1 MPASPLP
8 ETFIQ
13 ELIAICGSEHVVT
26 TGAATSDHCT
36 SGVARDVPATV
47 YPATQEDVV
56 KILALATRHAVAL
69 HPVSTGRNWG
79 YGGDSPVMDGSVIL
93 NLSRLNQIL
102 EYDSVL
108 GTVTIEPGVTQG
120 QLSEFLFDQGY
131 KFACFVTGSSPACSL
146 VGNALERGYGA
157 NPPTDHFSAVMSLK
171 AVLPDGSVYQPLM
184 AELGAGQSDR
194 LYRWGVGPYLDG
206 LFSQSGLGVVTS
218 MTLMLSPQF
227 EETAIVMFDPG
238 AETSLSEL
246 VEMIRDVRFKTS
258 DCLISLKI
266 LNQLYLTALGGLHLD
281 PSVPVSAEAYA
292 ELGRKNMIP
301 AYKVI
306 GMIGGTNG
314 QVRATIK
321 DIKRVMKSYKGRILV
336 LTQSQT
342 KIISCLI
349 SLPVISSLVPA
360 GIADQLKLLGRSY
373 DLIRGKP
380 SEKMLELA
388 YWKQGH
394 ASRGET
400 LHPAR
405 DGCGLLW
412 MPFIVPNK
420 GPETESLHRAISD
433 KIWAAGLEPLMGLTH
448 LNQASSVMLYG
459 LIYDREMYQ
468 GKIKALHQ
476 DITELVRAS
485 GLMAYRLHVDE
496 IAGLPKDST
505 AREMM
510 RILKARFDPGNIISR
525 GRFD

>member
-1 MPASPLP
+1 MPGSPNM
-8 ETFIQ
+8 EMFIE
-13 ELIAICGSEHVVT
+13 ELITLCGAEHVVV
-26 TGAATSDHCT
+26 AQSSDESHCT
-36 SGVARDVPATV
+36 SGVRRDVPATV
-47 YPATQEDVV
+47 YPASKDDVV
-56 KILALATRHAVAL
+56 KILSLANRHVVPL

-79 YGGDSPVMDGSVIL
+79 YGGDSPVTDGAVIL
-93 NLSRLNQIL
+93 NLSRLTRIL
-102 EYDSVL
+102 GYDPVL
-108 GTVTIEPGVTQG
+108 GVVTIEPGVTQG
-120 QLSEFLFDQGY
+120 QLSQFLIEQGD
-131 KFACFVTGSSPACSL
+131 KFACFVTGSSPECSL
-146 VGNALERGYGA
+146 IGNALERGYGA
-157 NPPTDHFSAVMSLK
+157 NPPTDHFSAVMSLT

-184 AELGAGQSDR
+184 AELGGGQSDR

-238 AETSLSEL
+238 ADTSLSDL
-246 VEMIRDVRFKTS
+246 VEMIRAVRLKTS

-292 ELGRKNMIP
+292 DLGRKNMIP

-306 GMIGGTNG
+306 GMIGGTRG
-314 QVRATIK
+314 QVKATIK
-321 DIKRVMKSYKGRILV
+321 DIKRVMKSYKGRALV

-342 KIISCLI
+342 KLISRLI
-349 SLPVISSLVPA
+349 SLPVVSSLVPA
-360 GIADQLKLLGRSY
+360 SISDQLKLLGRSY

-394 ASRGET
+394 VTNEAG

-420 GPETESLHRAISD
+420 GVETETLHRVISD

-459 LIYDREMYQ
+459 LIYERETYQ
-468 GKIKALHQ
+468 DKIKALHQ
-476 DITELVRAS
+476 EITELVRAS

-496 IAGLPKDST
+496 IAGLPKDNT
-505 AREMM
+505 AHEMM
-510 RILKARFDPGNIISR
+510 RVLKARFDPGNIVSR